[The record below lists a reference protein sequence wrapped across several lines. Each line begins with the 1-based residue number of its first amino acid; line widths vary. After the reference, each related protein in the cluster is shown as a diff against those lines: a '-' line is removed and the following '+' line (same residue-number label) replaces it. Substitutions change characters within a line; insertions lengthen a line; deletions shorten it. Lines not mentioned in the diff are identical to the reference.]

1 MQDVKIGQV
10 FELIDP
16 ISFYKGRQVE
26 VIGLFLE
33 GFAWVKLANY
43 GPGSIEF
50 TAKIADLKEPDIYAV
65 VWVDKMVGPL
75 TLKKPS
81 AEEAVASAKAM
92 IAKGAGKIEQVRAIK
107 LTADN
112 EIIDLM
118 EVA

>member
-1 MQDVKIGQV
+1 MAVKVGQV
-10 FELIDP
+10 FELVDP

-50 TAKIADLKEPDIYAV
+50 TAKIADLKVPDIFAV
-65 VWVDKMVGPL
+65 VWIDKMVGPL

-81 AEEAVASAKAM
+81 AEEAVAAAKAM
-92 IAKGAGKIEQVRAIK
+92 IEKAGDKIEQVRAIK
-107 LTADN
+107 LTADD

-118 EVA
+118 EAA